1 MRQKRGDRMDCCEH
15 ESSTDEPMKDPVCG
29 MTVTAE
35 SPHHLEHEGTEVFF
49 CSAGCKEK
57 FSHDPQRYLEASAKG
72 SSPPMEHEPVAG
84 AIYTCPMHPEIRQEG
99 PGTCPKCG
107 MALEPDRPSA
117 VRSSVWTCPM
127 HPEVESDKP
136 GSCPKCGMALERRS
150 VSAEEEVDPELISMS
165 RRFWVSLV
173 LTAPVFILAMAAMVP
188 GIDQLLAGFPAGARR
203 WTELL
208 LATPVV
214 LWGGWPFFQ
223 RMVASIRHRYA
234 NMFTLIGIGTG
245 AAYGYSLVATVMPDI
260 FPEAIRGHDGG
271 VEVYFEAAAVIV
283 TLVLLGQVLELKAR
297 AKTGSALRG
306 LLALAPAVA
315 LRVSADGSESEIGL
329 EEVQVGDHLRVRP
342 GGKVPVDG
350 AVIEGS
356 SSIDE
361 SFVTGEPIPVSK
373 EAGDAV
379 IGGTVNGSGS
389 FVLRAEKVGSDT
401 LLSRIVEMVGEA
413 QRSRAPMQRLAD
425 SVAGWFVPGVLVV
438 AVLAFVAWF
447 VWGPAPGLAHALVAA
462 VSVLIIACPCALGL
476 ATPMSIMVATGKGAQ
491 QGVLFRNAE
500 ALETLAKV
508 DTLVV
513 DKTGTLTEGK
523 PRLVAIEL
531 SEGFEEGDLL
541 ADVAAIEAQS
551 EHPLAK
557 AIVDEAERRKVERRK
572 GTDFTAH
579 TGKGVDG
586 RVDGRRVRIGTETWL
601 ESEGV
606 DVSSLLETAKRWREK
621 GRTATFVAIEDRG
634 AGLLGIEDP
643 IKESTPEA
651 LAALH
656 KEGLRIVLL
665 SGDSMATAK
674 AVAEQLGI
682 DEARGGVLPDGK
694 AEAVVELQRQGR
706 VVAMAG
712 DGINDA
718 PALAAAD
725 VGIAMGT
732 GADVAMES
740 AGATLVKGDL
750 RALVRARRLSRATVA
765 NIRQNLFFALA
776 YNALGVPLAAGL
788 LYPWTGILLSPMVA
802 AAAMS
807 LSSVSVIGNALRL
820 RRVEL

>member
-1 MRQKRGDRMDCCEH
+1 MDCCERGSSAE
-15 ESSTDEPMKDPVCG
+15 ESLKDPVCG
-29 MTVTAE
+29 MTVTTE
-35 SPHHLEHEGTEVFF
+35 TPHRLEHEGTEVLF
-49 CSAGCKEK
+49 CSAGCQEK
-57 FSHDPQRYLEASAKG
+57 FSRDPERYWGGAAEESSPQADHDPV
-72 SSPPMEHEPVAG
+72 PG

-99 PGTCPKCG
+99 PGACPKCG
-107 MALEPDRPSA
+107 MALEPDRPIRA
-117 VRSSVWTCPM
+117 KSSIWTCPM

-150 VSAEEEVDPELISMS
+150 VSVEEEEDPELTSMR
-165 RRFWVSLV
+165 RRFWVCLV
-173 LTAPVFILAMAAMVP
+173 FTIPVAVLAMGAMVP
-188 GIDQLLAGFPAGARR
+188 GIDRILADLPAGARR
-203 WTELL
+203 WCELL

-223 RMVASIRHRYA
+223 RMVSSIRHRHP

-245 AAYGYSLVATVMPDI
+245 AAYGYSLVGTLIPAV

-283 TLVLLGQVLELKAR
+283 TLVLLGQVLELEAR

-306 LLALAPAVA
+306 LLALAPPVA
-315 LRVSADGSESEIGL
+315 LRVAEDGAESEIAL
-329 EEVQVGDHLRVRP
+329 EDVVVGDHLRVRP

-350 AVIEGS
+350 EVVEGS
-356 SSIDE
+356 SSVDE

-373 EAGDAV
+373 GAGDAV

-401 LLSRIVEMVGEA
+401 LLSRIVEMVGAA

-425 SVAGWFVPGVLVV
+425 SVAGWFVPGVLVI
-438 AVLAFVAWF
+438 AVIAFVAWL
-447 VWGPAPGLAHALVAA
+447 VWGPAPALAHALVAA

-523 PRLVAIEL
+523 PRLVAIEVL
-531 SEGFEEGDLL
+531 EGVDEKDLL
-541 ADVAAIEAQS
+541 ADVAAVEGQS

-557 AIVDEAERRKVERRK
+557 AVVDEAESRKVERRK
-572 GTDFTAH
+572 ATDFSAH
-579 TGKGVDG
+579 TGKGVEG
-586 RVDGRRVRIGTETWL
+586 RVEGRQVRIGTETWL
-601 ESEGV
+601 EAEGV
-606 DVSSLLETAKRWREK
+606 DVSSLLETAKSWRAK
-621 GRTATFVAIEDRG
+621 GRTATFVALDDRG

-651 LAALH
+651 LRALH
-656 KEGLRIVLL
+656 AEGLRIVLL

-694 AEAVVELQRQGR
+694 AEAVAELQRQGR

-712 DGINDA
+712 DGVNDA

-750 RALVRARRLSRATVA
+750 RALVRARRLSRATVR
-765 NIRQNLFFALA
+765 NIRQNLFFALV
-776 YNALGVPLAAGL
+776 YNALGVPVAAGI
-788 LYPWTGILLSPMVA
+788 LYPWTGTLLSPMVA